1 MPPFSHQLHALW
13 MTALLLL
20 STRSQATGAGMVE
33 PLAVEQME
41 LNVHGPDPEID
52 RSPIWAVVYGRYLY
66 LLGTEMFWPGIDRKD
81 RFRIAVVNWPE
92 LAADLGVRLDGRAIA
107 GLPVDIVAL
116 EAKELANEK
125 GDYTMLF
132 LGGSAH
138 DDMNGTLSQSLTRWQ
153 RKGDRK
159 ALVLTDGGDVEGHDV
174 IFKRMKVDNGLA
186 LCVLPDGEAL
196 TSKSLDLPVHFL
208 QKRCP

>member
-1 MPPFSHQLHALW
+1 MPPFSQKLHALS
-13 MTALLLL
+13 MTALLML
-20 STRSQATGAGMVE
+20 STVLQVRAAGMQE
-33 PLAVEQME
+33 PLPEEWAE
-41 LNVHGPDPEID
+41 LSVHGPDPEID

-66 LLGTEMFWPGIDRKD
+66 LLGREMFWPSIDRKD

-92 LAADLGVRLDGRAIA
+92 LAADLGARLDGRAIA

-116 EAKELANEK
+116 EAKELAGEK
-125 GDYTMLF
+125 GDFTMLF
-132 LGGSAH
+132 LGGSVD
-138 DDMNGTLSQSLTRWQ
+138 DDMSGTLSQSLTRWQ

-174 IFKRMKVDNGLA
+174 IFQRMKVDNGLA
-186 LCVLPDGEAL
+186 LCVEPDGDAL
-196 TSKSLDLPVHFL
+196 ASKALDLPAHFL